1 MSRQTDT
8 KLDPIFLER
17 WSPRAFDGSVMPT
30 SDLMTII
37 DAARWAPSAFNYQ
50 PWRILYAL
58 RGDQNWDRFLS
69 VLIPFNQGWAKDASV
84 LLFIVSD
91 TISVGPDGPTPFYSH
106 SFDTGAAWAQLG
118 SPGAQLGLPYPRYDR
133 DRLRH
138 GPVRTRSARAIPY
151 RSCRRHRPQG
161 GHPSVLPEG
170 LRGGEVPSDRKPI
183 AEIAFCGQLR
193 CLNPCASQLAP
204 AAHKVYRVRDFELE

>member
-91 TISVGPDGPTPFYSH
+91 TISVGPGRTD
-106 SFDTGAAWAQLG
+106 
-118 SPGAQLGLPYPRYDR
+118 
-133 DRLRH
+133 
-138 GPVRTRSARAIPY
+138 PVLQP
-151 RSCRRHRPQG
+151 
-161 GHPSVLPEG
+161 
-170 LRGGEVPSDRKPI
+170 
-183 AEIAFCGQLR
+183 
-193 CLNPCASQLAP
+193 
-204 AAHKVYRVRDFELE
+204 